1 MGTLKLSGKMR
12 TIELNRPETLKQVL
26 MRRDKLSSDEADA
39 AIAEAKELVAAGED
53 PEEVLYDEFGL
64 EPDYVFDLLD

>member
-1 MGTLKLSGKMR
+1 M
-12 TIELNRPETLKQVL
+12 ETLKQVL
-26 MRRDKLSSDEADA
+26 MRRDKLSSDEADE
-39 AIAEAKELVAAGED
+39 AIEYAKELVAEGFN